1 MKGSMINVQIRN
13 NQMKIFVSIF
23 LTLAVITAPL
33 HADQIILAQ
42 LTHTTATDDE
52 ANIDFDLNGM
62 DFRYMTFGD
71 DGLYLGAALSVASAE
86 DEVCDQTFCIDFEM
100 KASATTLEVG
110 YNFDNPFTP
119 FVSLVRSN
127 AEIDFGVTGMGIG
140 DTSDSETNIG
150 AGVWFGGEDRR
161 LQLAFTGVDTEDPAV
176 SLGGYTVVDNS
187 LVLTAFI
194 GTSTES
200 AGDSWGLT
208 IGVGWSF

>member
-1 MKGSMINVQIRN
+1 MKNS
-13 NQMKIFVSIF
+13 FSIF
-23 LTLAVITAPL
+23 LVLALMMSAPL
-33 HADQIILAQ
+33 SADQVILGQ
-42 LTHTTATDDE
+42 LTHTTTTDDE

-62 DFRYMTFGD
+62 DFRYMNFGD
-71 DGLYLGAALSVASAE
+71 GGLYFGAAMSFASGE
-86 DEVCDQTFCIDFEM
+86 DEVCDPTFCIDFDI
-100 KASATTLEVG
+100 KANATTLEVG

-150 AGVWFGGEDRR
+150 AGTWFGGDDRR
-161 LQLAFTGVDTEDPAV
+161 LQLAFTGLDTDDPAV
-176 SLGGYTVVDNS
+176 SLGGYTVLDKS
-187 LVLTAFI
+187 LVLTGFI

-208 IGVGWSF
+208 IGLGWSF